1 MDGTDR
7 SAVLISG
14 YYGFGNVG
22 DEAVLAGML
31 AGLRARL
38 GGVPFIVLSANPG
51 TTARTYA
58 VEAVNRTDPRAVL
71 GAIRRARLF
80 LSGGGSLIQDATS
93 VRSALYY
100 LGLLGTATALVPRT
114 MVYAAGLGPLRRPIL
129 RGLARRVLQ
138 RTDRIVVRDAAS
150 AALVRA
156 LGVLR
161 APVVAADPAILL
173 EPTEGGHVAEFLTR
187 VGADA
192 PIIGVVVRP
201 WGDGGFVEPLAEA
214 VRRVARGRGAKA
226 VVLPFHPQIDLPVSR
241 RLASAVGAV
250 LFDTLLRPSDML
262 GLIARMRVLVGV
274 RFHALLFAAQVGVP
288 PVGLAYDPKIEAL
301 FEDLDL
307 DKPLSSPLDVES
319 AVSAIE
325 RAWEAREALQ
335 PTLVSTIER
344 LRARAAVATEEA
356 IRLYTSG

>member
-1 MDGTDR
+1 MYAADR
-7 SAVLISG
+7 RAVLISG

-38 GGVPFIVLSANPG
+38 GDVPFIVLSANPEA
-51 TTARTYA
+51 TTRAHA
-58 VEAVNRTDPRAVL
+58 VEAVKRADPRAVL

-100 LGLLGTATALVPRT
+100 LGLLGTATALIPRT

-129 RGLARRVLQ
+129 RRFARRVLE
-138 RTDRIVVRDAAS
+138 RTDRVVVRDAAS

-161 APVVAADPAILL
+161 APVVAADPAVLL
-173 EPTEGGHVAEFLTR
+173 RPTEGSHLAEFLTR
-187 VGADA
+187 VGAEA

-201 WGDGGFVEPLAEA
+201 WGDGGFVEPLTQAL
-214 VRRVARGRGAKA
+214 RRVARGRGAQV
-226 VVLPFHPQIDLPVSR
+226 VVLPFHPAIDLPISR
-241 RLASAVGAV
+241 RVASAVGAV
-250 LFDTLLRPSDML
+250 LFDTPLPPPDML

-288 PVGLAYDPKIEAL
+288 PVGIAYDPKVEAL

-307 DKPLSSPLDVES
+307 GKPLFAPLDVES
-319 AVSAIE
+319 AVAAIE
-325 RAWEAREALQ
+325 QAWGAREALQ
-335 PTLVSTIER
+335 PALLTNIER
-344 LRARAAVATEEA
+344 LRTRAAVATEEA